1 MGSYRIR
8 DQSKTHFVTFTLVNW
23 VDLFTRQVYKELIV
37 ENLNYCI
44 QQKGLSVFAYVI
56 MSNHIHFII
65 QSKNA
70 NLSNI
75 IRDFK
80 KFTSKAIVKLVKSH
94 QESRGVWLLQ
104 LFRKPSDPNGSKEKY
119 QVWQHGYHA
128 EEVYST
134 TFLWTKLDYIHLN
147 PVRAGIV
154 EKAFEY
160 IYSSA
165 KNYFYGEGFVQ
176 VDCVDNPI
184 IDTHKNNAIWKS
196 ISW

>member
-1 MGSYRIR
+1 MGGYKIR
-8 DQSKTHFVTFTLVNW
+8 DQSKAHFVTFTIVNW
-23 VDLFTRQVYKELIV
+23 VDLFTRKEYKHLIT

-44 QQKGLSVFAYVI
+44 QQKGLSVFAYVV
-56 MSNHIHFII
+56 MSNHIHLII
-65 QSKNA
+65 QSQDG

-80 KFTSKAIVKLVKSH
+80 KFTSKAIVKLVKSN
-94 QESRGVWLLQ
+94 QESRRVWLLE
-104 LFRKPSDPNGSKEKY
+104 LLRKPSDTNDQKEKY

-128 EEVYST
+128 EEIYST
-134 TFLWTKLDYIHLN
+134 KFLWTKLDYIHLN

-154 EKAFEY
+154 EKASEY

-165 KNYFYGEGFVQ
+165 KNYVYDEGLVY

-184 IDTHKNNAIWKS
+184 IDTQKNAAFWKS